1 MELGGGMFPVAFF
14 IRFKEEKKPPQQQNT
29 KKQNMISISLP
40 ICIVESAYL
49 YYIYTSIEVLFA

>member
-1 MELGGGMFPVAFF
+1 MGCFQLLFSSDL
-14 IRFKEEKKPPQQQNT
+14 KKEKKPPQQQNT